1 MAVTAT
7 GAVEAVGA
15 LSFTDMCL
23 MEFSLVAVLGS
34 GCPLY
39 FPDVVLVAAVTI
51 VEVVSVENVWLPFP
65 LHRRRR

>member
-39 FPDVVLVAAVTI
+39 FSGVVLVAAVTI
-51 VEVVSVENVWLPFP
+51 VEVVSVENVWLPFL